1 MAYHWEPETQYNIGD
16 VVEYEGHRYKIVQPH
31 RSQADWTPPVVP
43 PLWARLPEEYHNGER
58 HEHPE
63 QQPQGGHDEKKS
75 WDQQTEQQVA
85 IDHEEQ
91 KKSWHDIGSE
101 RKNQL
106 EVWLEVVSLLVL
118 LLLEP
123 KNEEEKNAQGWGLQ
137 SWLKDAK
144 ARTEDFYRNGPRG
157 PTTWVLTHG
166 RSIPPGALKAGEE
179 YGDPLYVCRAYY
191 EGSLTVGKASYR
203 LKKGAVIGFAHKE
216 IDFDTY
222 EILLA
227 DPNAAGVRWVESY
240 GRLNL
245 SVLGARPVEGG
256 HESDGTPLYIARAR
270 HSSFVTPG
278 KCSER
283 LSAAFIP
290 YNGTE
295 RECTNYQVLC
305 LKV

>member
-16 VVEYEGHRYKIVQPH
+16 VVEYESHRYKIVQPH

-85 IDHEEQ
+85 VDHEEQ
-91 KKSWHDIGSE
+91 KKSWLDIGSE

-106 EVWLEVVSLLVL
+106 EVGGGLVAGL
-118 LLLEP
+118 AAIGGGYFAYKHHE

-144 ARTEDFYRNGPRG
+144 ARTVDFYRNGPRG

-179 YGDPLYVCRAYY
+179 YGDPLY
-191 EGSLTVGKASYR
+191 GSLTVGKASYR
-203 LKKGAVIGFAHKE
+203 LKKGASPTKRS
-216 IDFDTY
+216 TS
-222 EILLA
+222 ILTRF
-227 DPNAAGVRWVESY
+227 V
-240 GRLNL
+240 GRPQCC
-245 SVLGARPVEGG
+245 RCG

-270 HSSFVTPG
+270 HSTFVTPG